1 MKNWVAWNELVFCS
15 GPQSTKFPNK
25 MNVLCSLLG
34 LRILMDL
41 KVAFLSLEL
50 FQALSQSV
58 DTLSSEA
65 AHLDSSA
72 T

>member
-1 MKNWVAWNELVFCS
+1 
-15 GPQSTKFPNK
+15 
-25 MNVLCSLLG
+25 
-34 LRILMDL
+34 MDL
-41 KVAFLSLEL
+41 KVASLSLEL